1 MRALQGERGFVTFD
15 FTREQVVV
23 VLGAVRVL
31 YGRALRAAP
40 IFVLESE
47 KWRKR
52 RIFVGF

>member
-15 FTREQVVV
+15 FAREQVVV

-40 IFVLESE
+40 IFVLES
-47 KWRKR
+47 
-52 RIFVGF
+52 